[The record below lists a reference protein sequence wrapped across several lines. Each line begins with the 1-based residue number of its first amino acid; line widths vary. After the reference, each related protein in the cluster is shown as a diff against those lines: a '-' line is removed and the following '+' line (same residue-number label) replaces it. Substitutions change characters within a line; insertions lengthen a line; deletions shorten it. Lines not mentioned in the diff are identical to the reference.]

1 MEAQTA
7 GIDRCTLCDRQ
18 LKDGFITEQDCGSC
32 DKDNPLW
39 PANQLAVDLYWRL
52 NSQFVYDFHATEL
65 IFQTFLH
72 GMTFTKDEAIELIDK
87 LILIHSIV
95 YKKKD

>member
-1 MEAQTA
+1 M
-7 GIDRCTLCDRQ
+7 D
-18 LKDGFITEQDCGSC
+18 
-32 DKDNPLW
+32 
-39 PANQLAVDLYWRL
+39 
-52 NSQFVYDFHATEL
+52 L

-72 GMTFTKDEAIELIDK
+72 GMEFTQDEAIELLDK